1 MKVKLTQNFI
11 DRRKAAGVNARTI
24 FWDSGMKGFGW
35 QLTPSGH
42 SSYCAQYRVGGRNGR
57 SWRHTI
63 DGRLALRAAQKLAQE
78 ILGKRAGQDRASEPP
93 SETFETLAELYMAR
107 EGDKLRS
114 AKERWRL
121 LRKDLFPRLGKV
133 PVEHIRRV
141 RVVQILDEIEDVS
154 GPREADHALAL
165 LRKILNW
172 HAARTD
178 EFSSPIVK
186 GMGRIK
192 AKERERTRILTD
204 PELRAFWRASADT
217 AATYSQMLRFILLT
231 ACRRREAS
239 NMRWEEL
246 RSEPWGT
253 LWVIPA
259 ARHKS
264 KKDFE
269 VPLSPEA
276 KEILGFQQSR
286 GWVFSTAGKVPISG
300 FSKFKLGFD
309 KAMLSALRAEV
320 PGVTL
325 PRWTTHDLR
334 RTARSLMSRAGVPP
348 RNAEMALGHVIPGVE
363 GVYDRHGYADE
374 KRAAFVELARII
386 SEITGSSARASSAGD
401 VA

>member
-11 DRRKAAGVNARTI
+11 DRRKAAGVKARTI

-78 ILGKRAGQDRASEPP
+78 ILGQRAGPERKDSPSSPP
-93 SETFETLAELYMAR
+93 FKAIAELYMAR

-114 AKERWRL
+114 AGERRRI
-121 LRKDLFPRLGKV
+121 LRSDLYPRLGSV
-133 PVEHIRRV
+133 PVERIRRAA
-141 RVVQILDEIEDVS
+141 VVQLLDEVEDAS

-165 LRKILNW
+165 LRRILNW

-186 GMGRIK
+186 GMGRTN
-192 AKERERTRILTD
+192 AKERARTRTLSD
-204 PELRAFWRASADT
+204 PELRAFWRATANKPGAYSA
-217 AATYSQMLRFILLT
+217 MLRFTLLT

-246 RSEPWGT
+246 QAEPA

-259 ARHKS
+259 SRHKS
-264 KKDFE
+264 KKEFE
-269 VPLSPEA
+269 VPLSPAAREVLDA
-276 KEILGFQQSR
+276 RPPQLS
-286 GWVFSTAGKVPISG
+286 GWVFSIDGKVPISG
-300 FSKFKLGFD
+300 FSKLKLGFD
-309 KAMLSALRAEV
+309 RLMLKELQREKPGAEL
-320 PGVTL
+320 PGWVI
-325 PRWTTHDLR
+325 HDLR

-348 RNAEMALGHVIPGVE
+348 RSAEMALGHVIPGVE
-363 GVYDRHGYADE
+363 GVYDRHGYVAE
-374 KRAAFVELARII
+374 KRAALAELARII
-386 SEITGSSARASSAGD
+386 SEITGSSVRASSAGD